1 VLPTPLTLQSDKQ
14 HRFTNG
20 LLQPLLA
27 GRGEVWVLELLQRQ
41 WSMLLEARATDTEKA
56 HHKTVQY
63 NKRNHARAANTVASE
78 ANTGASAANTTP
90 VARTVACTNAA
101 DSFPAGAAV
110 PWHDRQR
117 HVRCEPQRRRLQR
130 NAKGLVQRNL

>member
-1 VLPTPLTLQSDKQ
+1 
-14 HRFTNG
+14 
-20 LLQPLLA
+20 
-27 GRGEVWVLELLQRQ
+27 
-41 WSMLLEARATDTEKA
+41 MLLEARATDTEKA

-78 ANTGASAANTTP
+78 TNTVAREANTGASAANTTT

-117 HVRCEPQRRRLQR
+117 HVRWEPQRRRLQR